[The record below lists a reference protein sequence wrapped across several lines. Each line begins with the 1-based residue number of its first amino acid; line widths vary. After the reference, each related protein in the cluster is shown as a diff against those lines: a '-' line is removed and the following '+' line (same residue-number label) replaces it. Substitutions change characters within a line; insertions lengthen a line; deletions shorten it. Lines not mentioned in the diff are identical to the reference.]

1 MSVKAF
7 IGQQDDL
14 REHSNVTV
22 DPKGLILGAMGVVL
36 MCCMDA
42 VVRALGAE
50 LTTFQIV
57 FVRMYGAAIWLCAW
71 IAITR
76 ADWPKP
82 ARFGRHLVRGAMLL
96 VVATLFFYAASHL
109 PLAVCTALAMTAPVY
124 VTVLATLIFK
134 EPIAPRGIVALG
146 LGLLGS
152 AAIIFGGKIVVL
164 NGASDLFAWGSAVTA
179 PLVYASTLVVMKHHS
194 RDEGA
199 AAMSLGQSV
208 VAGTLALPLALFGA
222 IPEITPALS
231 WQIPLVGFLGAM
243 GYLFFINGLQRL
255 PVSVF
260 AVLDYTA
267 LIWASLLG
275 FIFYAELPGA
285 QVWVGGAL
293 IITACVLTA
302 QSVPKPAPA
311 VPAPPA

>member
-1 MSVKAF
+1 MTS
-7 IGQQDDL
+7 
-14 REHSNVTV
+14 REPGNVTL
-22 DPKGLILGAMGVVL
+22 DPRGLILGAMGVVL

-57 FVRMYGAAIWLCAW
+57 LVRMYGAAIWLCAW

-76 ADWPKP
+76 GDWPRL
-82 ARFGRHLVRGAMLL
+82 ARFRRHLLRGAMLL

-124 VTVLATLIFK
+124 VTVLAALIFK
-134 EPIAPRGIVALG
+134 EPISPRGIFALG

-164 NGASDLFAWGSAVTA
+164 NGASDLLAWGSAVIA

-194 RDEGA
+194 KDEGA

-208 VAGTLALPLALFGA
+208 VAGTLALPLALLGA
-222 IPEITPALS
+222 IPEITPSLS

-275 FIFYAELPGA
+275 FIFYSELPGA

-302 QSVPKPAPA
+302 QSVPKS
-311 VPAPPA
+311 APPVAATPPS

>member
-1 MSVKAF
+1 MTS
-7 IGQQDDL
+7 
-14 REHSNVTV
+14 RERSNVTV
-22 DPKGLILGAMGVVL
+22 DPRGLILGAMGVIL

-71 IAITR
+71 IGITR
-76 ADWPKP
+76 ADWPRP
-82 ARFGRHLVRGAMLL
+82 ARFRRHLIRGAMLL

-124 VTVLATLIFK
+124 VTVLAAVIFK
-134 EPIAPRGIVALG
+134 EPISARGVIALG
-146 LGLLGS
+146 LGLVGS
-152 AAIIFGGKIVVL
+152 AVIVFGGKIVVL
-164 NGASDLFAWGSAVTA
+164 NGASDLFAWGSAIIA

-222 IPEITPALS
+222 MPEMTPSLS

-302 QSVPKPAPA
+302 QSVPKPAPVEA
-311 VPAPPA
+311 TPPS